1 MSFIQV
7 NEKQGQVYAPGYFLA
22 NNEDCDRFTFEA
34 SASND
39 AVVTTAEGKY
49 LPMGT
54 IYPANG
60 ATAQGIVYEDVDVTS
75 GNMPGSLVTR
85 GVVIVDRLPEEPV
98 SDAITALNA
107 LGITFVEDTS
117 VTRPY

>member
-1 MSFIQV
+1 MSFIQMDQT
-7 NEKQGQVYAPGYFLA
+7 KGQVYAPGYFLA

-34 SASND
+34 DASNE
-39 AVVTTAEGKY
+39 AVVTVDGVGKY

-75 GNMPGSLVTR
+75 GDMPGSLVTR
-85 GVVIVDRLPEEPV
+85 GVVYVDRLPEEPDT
-98 SDAITALNA
+98 DAVAALT
-107 LGITFVEDTS
+107 GIVFIEDAS